1 MPHRTNR
8 VEERERGVEKLPDR
22 CATSGKRRK
31 PNRGRIERRRNGFS
45 QGLIRKS
52 RKLQGLFCKA

>member
-1 MPHRTNR
+1 
-8 VEERERGVEKLPDR
+8 VEERVMEKLPDR

-31 PNRGRIERRRNGFS
+31 PNRGRTERRNGFP

-52 RKLQGLFCKA
+52 RKLEGFFCKA